1 MPFPSPYPLQAH
13 TCPPA
18 LPRFLD
24 YRSRATYDSSL
35 LTFIFNNSRPPRYT
49 KGAAEAMSHSDRVKW
64 VTGLG
69 RKTVLV
75 TLISLVALLIA
86 GFLVVQAT
94 GGIQQLAVLVDQAKA
109 QLVAVGVPVRDW
121 VAQSG
126 PWAPLTYLI
135 SKALIFIFVP
145 VAGYPLNVAS
155 GALFGLFWGLV
166 LTIAGDTLGG
176 CALFLLARWAGRPA
190 MARFLTEDR
199 VSQVDRVL
207 DIGLGGW
214 RELLFVRVM
223 IPVPFNLVSLAAGL
237 VPTLSLRSL
246 ALIIALTE
254 LPKIY
259 LVGIGAGLATGEWLP
274 VAISSV
280 GLPVIAVAALLTIP
294 RVREAIARAFRRV
307 KTLRRRREDE
317 QVPAKGG

>member
-1 MPFPSPYPLQAH
+1 
-13 TCPPA
+13 
-18 LPRFLD
+18 
-24 YRSRATYDSSL
+24 
-35 LTFIFNNSRPPRYT
+35 
-49 KGAAEAMSHSDRVKW
+49 MSHSDRVKW

-294 RVREAIARAFRRV
+294 RVREAIARTFRRV

-317 QVPAKGG
+317 QVPTKGG

>member
-1 MPFPSPYPLQAH
+1 MSYP
-13 TCPPA
+13 
-18 LPRFLD
+18 
-24 YRSRATYDSSL
+24 
-35 LTFIFNNSRPPRYT
+35 
-49 KGAAEAMSHSDRVKW
+49 KRVKW
-64 VTGLG
+64 VTRPG

-75 TLISLVALLIA
+75 ILISLVALLTA

-94 GGIQQLAVLVDQAKA
+94 GGIQQLAVLIDQAKA
-109 QLVAVGVPVRDW
+109 QLVAAGVPVRDW

-135 SKALIFIFVP
+135 SKALIFIFMP

-176 CALFLLARWAGRPA
+176 CVLFLLARWAGRPA
-190 MARFLTEDR
+190 MTRFLTEGR
-199 VSQVDRVL
+199 MSQVDRVL
-207 DIGLGGW
+207 DRGLGGW
-214 RELLFVRVM
+214 RELLFVRVI
-223 IPVPFNLVSLAAGL
+223 IPIPFNLVSLAAGL

-246 ALIIALTE
+246 ALVIALTE

-259 LVGIGAGLATGEWLP
+259 LVGIGAGLATGKWLP

-280 GLPVIAVAALLTIP
+280 GLAVIAVVALLTIP

-307 KTLRRRREDE
+307 KALRRKRKDE
-317 QVPAKGG
+317 EALARGG